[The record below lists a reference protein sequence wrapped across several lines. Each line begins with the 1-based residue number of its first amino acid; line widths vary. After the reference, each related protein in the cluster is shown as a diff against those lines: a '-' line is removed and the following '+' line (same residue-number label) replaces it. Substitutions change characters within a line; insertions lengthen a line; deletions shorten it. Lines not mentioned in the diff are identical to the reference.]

1 MHILNM
7 LRKRISVSLTG
18 IVLFVILCGV
28 KCLFVRKIVLRT
40 WRIEPEELGEA
51 TTISHFAFLISH
63 FSHQKI
69 PLSTRERRDF

>member
-18 IVLFVILCGV
+18 IILFVILCGV

-51 TTISHFAFLISH
+51 TTISHF
-63 FSHQKI
+63 
-69 PLSTRERRDF
+69 